1 MKSGE
6 NEERIGKG
14 ITLRACLS
22 SCLPWRALHTHPL
35 HHAQESPDPFCLATL
50 AMTFPTPALDLTTAV
65 EFTTAL
71 NSTPD
76 WSLEKTQAFQWRQ
89 TLQASWKKP
98 LRPHTITTQFTRRAS
113 SVRII
118 PMSLLF
124 IVTGAPAQPN
134 TSMGSDCK
142 SQIKTDFSHVSRS
155 SEVDHSSLSQCPRNP
170 ELKGISVCLQTE
182 QKLYGKS
189 CHSKFS

>member
-1 MKSGE
+1 MPRKA
-6 NEERIGKG
+6 
-14 ITLRACLS
+14 LLLS
-22 SCLPWRALHTHPL
+22 AL
-35 HHAQESPDPFCLATL
+35 STL
-50 AMTFPTPALDLTTAV
+50 AMTLPTPALDLTTAV
-65 EFTTAL
+65 EFTTDL
-71 NSTPD
+71 NSAPD
-76 WSLEKTQAFQWRQ
+76 WSLEKTQPFQWRQ

-134 TSMGSDCK
+134 TSMGSDCT
-142 SQIKTDFSHVSRS
+142 SQTKTYFSHVSKS
-155 SEVDHSSLSQCPRNP
+155 SEVDRSSLSQCPRNP
-170 ELKGISVCLQTE
+170 DLKGISVCLQTE

-189 CHSKFS
+189 CHSRFS